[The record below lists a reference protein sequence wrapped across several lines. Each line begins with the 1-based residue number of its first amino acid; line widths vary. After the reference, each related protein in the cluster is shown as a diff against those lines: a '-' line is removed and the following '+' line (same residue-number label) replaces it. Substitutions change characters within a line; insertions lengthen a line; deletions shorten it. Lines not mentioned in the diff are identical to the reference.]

1 MPIRSIVP
9 FVSKSTTNEQI
20 HFRDFARDNRNLIHT
35 QWNRM
40 VEKEWERTGLTYEK
54 LLKDCHP
61 PPSLTK
67 DDEFYMNCSLVRF
80 TGLVSLCGIKDML

>member
-1 MPIRSIVP
+1 
-9 FVSKSTTNEQI
+9 
-20 HFRDFARDNRNLIHT
+20 
-35 QWNRM
+35 M

-67 DDEFYMNCSLVRF
+67 DDEFYMNCSLGAVF
-80 TGLVSLCGIKDML
+80 WSSFSMWD